1 MFDGPRISE
10 CSALYVCDDD
20 WRFHCIYV
28 ARSICYSYITQ
39 ARDTGW
45 IPPDT
50 REVIRRP
57 NERETTMV
65 IDVKCICT

>member
-39 ARDTGW
+39 DETLDGFLLTQEKSFVV
-45 IPPDT
+45 PT
-50 REVIRRP
+50 K
-57 NERETTMV
+57 ERQQW
-65 IDVKCICT
+65 